1 MITGLLFVFGPE
13 VFVAR
18 LPSGLRTSGGMCGVL
33 NAYPFWMGG
42 GGGGRETELVFQIPQ
57 TAVNVKISFMFV
69 LVTMSCFFL

>member
-42 GGGGRETELVFQIPQ
+42 GGGGPSGSGSDGF
-57 TAVNVKISFMFV
+57 VKSM
-69 LVTMSCFFL
+69 